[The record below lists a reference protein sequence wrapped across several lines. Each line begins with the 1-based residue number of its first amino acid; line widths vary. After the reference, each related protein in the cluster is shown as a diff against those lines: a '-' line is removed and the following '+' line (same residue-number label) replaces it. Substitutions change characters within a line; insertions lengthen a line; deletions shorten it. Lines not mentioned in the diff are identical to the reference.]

1 MPIIR
6 EKFYS
11 RKTVFIVSTLIFL
24 ALAIKFF
31 DHTVDDA
38 FISFR
43 YAENLVEGHGL
54 VFNPGERVEGYT
66 NFLWVIISAF
76 SISLSINPEIFMRIV
91 GLLASIGTIAAVV
104 RFGPKPNKFPS
115 LVYAAPLLLA
125 ANPSFTVWSTGGM
138 ETPLFAFFVTWGV
151 LLAAK
156 GIENDKLPLSS
167 AVLLG
172 LSVLTRPEGILVA
185 ALVFATALI
194 IRLKNKKLGRDITL
208 WLLVFAAIYLPYFI
222 WRTSYYGFLF
232 PNTFYAKVDTGGS
245 QILRGFAYFHRFM
258 SGISYW
264 LLLCL
269 AGLIWTR
276 KRRFILALGILTT
289 IYVFYVIYIGG
300 DGLPL
305 YRFFVPVLGVFFL
318 LISESIKSWFEKFG
332 NWKPIKAIFTIVLVF
347 TIVYSIVPSYAGPD
361 FNYVKQDHD
370 EVNCWIEIGRWF
382 KDNSKPDDSIAVIPA
397 GAIPYYSGLKTIDML
412 GLNDL
417 TIGRKKM
424 DDMGKGQAGHEKYN
438 IDYVLSR
445 KPAYVIIGV
454 YSLSPRQRPPE
465 QLIRPFYPAETE
477 LLKSPDFNLQYSLQI
492 ARTEGGFFFY
502 FARNKD

>member
-1 MPIIR
+1 MSIIR

-76 SISLSINPEIFMRIV
+76 SISLSINPEIFMRFV

-194 IRLKNKKLGRDITL
+194 IRLKNTKLGRDITL
-208 WLLVFAAIYLPYFI
+208 WLLMFAAIYLPYFI

-232 PNTFYAKVDTGGS
+232 PNTFYA
-245 QILRGFAYFHRFM
+245 
-258 SGISYW
+258 
-264 LLLCL
+264 
-269 AGLIWTR
+269 
-276 KRRFILALGILTT
+276 
-289 IYVFYVIYIGG
+289 
-300 DGLPL
+300 
-305 YRFFVPVLGVFFL
+305 
-318 LISESIKSWFEKFG
+318 
-332 NWKPIKAIFTIVLVF
+332 
-347 TIVYSIVPSYAGPD
+347 
-361 FNYVKQDHD
+361 
-370 EVNCWIEIGRWF
+370 
-382 KDNSKPDDSIAVIPA
+382 
-397 GAIPYYSGLKTIDML
+397 
-412 GLNDL
+412 
-417 TIGRKKM
+417 
-424 DDMGKGQAGHEKYN
+424 
-438 IDYVLSR
+438 
-445 KPAYVIIGV
+445 
-454 YSLSPRQRPPE
+454 
-465 QLIRPFYPAETE
+465 
-477 LLKSPDFNLQYSLQI
+477 
-492 ARTEGGFFFY
+492 
-502 FARNKD
+502 